1 MTPTTSDKSTST
13 KRILFMCFG
22 LCVAGAAVLFSRDAL
37 DTSRIR
43 VTSPDALSSYLQE
56 IDYGPKAL
64 QVGRAEVP
72 RLVVTDIPDNW
83 AEGLTVD
90 RRKSLFFR
98 SLLPMVLMANEEIR
112 SDRARLLDLETSV
125 SDDNPAPKQEQAWFQ
140 ELAERYGMASD
151 SPDDPVPVTSKTI
164 KSLLVRVDVVPPSLA
179 LAQAAVESAYGTSRF
194 ASEGNALY
202 GQWHLGRG
210 LVPGQQRTELGDW
223 RIKSFDTPLGSIR
236 AYMRNLNTNRAYAP
250 FRQLRAQARAANQIP
265 RGAPLAGGLLAYS
278 EKGQAYVS
286 LLRSLIARNGLSAT
300 DNARLR
306 DMHTVRITTGP
317 L

>member
-1 MTPTTSDKSTST
+1 MTARTRHRARPN
-13 KRILFMCFG
+13 RVLFMCFS
-22 LCVAGAAVLFSRDAL
+22 LCVAGAAVLFTQDAL
-37 DTSRIR
+37 DTSRVR
-43 VTSPDALSSYLQE
+43 VTSPDALSSYFEE
-56 IDYGPKAL
+56 IDYGPKVL

-72 RLVVTDIPDNW
+72 RLVVANIPENW
-83 AEGLTVD
+83 ADGLTVD
-90 RRKSLFFR
+90 KRKSLFFR
-98 SLLPMVLMANEEIR
+98 GLLPMVLIANEEIR
-112 SDRARLLDLETSV
+112 SDRARLLELEKRISGG
-125 SDDNPAPKQEQAWFQ
+125 NPASARDQAWLR
-140 ELAERYGMASD
+140 ELAERYGMI
-151 SPDDPVPVTSKTI
+151 PDDAEKPLPVTSKSI
-164 KSLLVRVDVVPPSLA
+164 RSVLIRVDVVPASLA
-179 LAQAAVESAYGTSRF
+179 LAQGAVESAYGTSRF

-223 RIKSFDTPLGSIR
+223 RIKAFDTPLGSIR

-250 FRQLRAQARAANQIP
+250 FRQMRAQARAANERP

-278 EKGQAYVS
+278 EKGQDYVN

-300 DNARLR
+300 DTARLR